1 MNRAL
6 LLLLVGFA
14 SMVARADTLDGVYE
28 LAKVNDKAAADLL
41 RAPDT
46 VWARYLL
53 SYAEGKVT
61 ARIQLVHKT
70 KEADKFLSCD
80 AAVTLPITWKGSS
93 YSIADEVAAEGT
105 FVSLARTKEGDR
117 PKLSTEKKSCTVFL
131 KKGTYK
137 AQKTKEGAKLTTEAG
152 DVFTLLPAEAE
163 PKYLDIL
170 K

>member
-1 MNRAL
+1 MKRAL
-6 LLLLVGFA
+6 LLLGFA
-14 SMVARADTLDGVYE
+14 SVVARADTLDGVYE
-28 LAKVNDKAAADLL
+28 LTRVNDKAAADLL

-61 ARIQLVHKT
+61 ARIQLIHKT
-70 KEADKFLSCD
+70 KEPDKFLGCD
-80 AAVTLPITWKGSS
+80 ASVTLPIAWKGSS
-93 YSIADEVAAEGT
+93 YTIAEEVAAEGT
-105 FVSLARTKEGDR
+105 FVALTRTKEGDR
-117 PKLSTEKKSCTVFL
+117 PKLSTDKKSCTVFL

-137 AQKTKEGAKLTTEAG
+137 AQKTKDGAKLTTEQG
-152 DVFTLLPAEAE
+152 DVFSLVPSDAE

>member
-1 MNRAL
+1 MKRA
-6 LLLLVGFA
+6 LLLVGFA
-14 SMVARADTLDGVYE
+14 SLVARADTLDGVYE
-28 LAKVNDKAAADLL
+28 LVKVNDKLAADLL
-41 RAPDT
+41 RAADT

-61 ARIQLVHKT
+61 ARIQVVDKAR
-70 KEADKFLSCD
+70 EADKFVTCD

-93 YSIADEVAAEGT
+93 YTIADDVTAEGT
-105 FVSLARTKEGDR
+105 FVSLIKSKEGDR
-117 PKLSTEKKSCTVFL
+117 PKISTEKKTCQVIV

-137 AQKTKEGAKLTTEAG
+137 AQKTKDGAKLTTEAG
-152 DVFTLLPAEAE
+152 DVFSLVPGEPE

>member
-6 LLLLVGFA
+6 LLVVFA
-14 SMVARADTLDGVYE
+14 SVVARADTLDGVYE
-28 LAKVNDKAAADLL
+28 LSKVNDKPTADLL

-53 SYAEGKVT
+53 SYVEGKVT

-70 KEADKFLSCD
+70 KEADKFVSCD
-80 AAVTLPITWKGSS
+80 AAVTVPITWKGSS
-93 YSIADEVAAEGT
+93 YTIPDEVSAEGT
-105 FVSLARTKEGDR
+105 FVSLNRTKEGDR
-117 PKLSTEKKSCTVFL
+117 PKLSTDKKSCTVFL

-137 AQKTKEGAKLTTEAG
+137 AQKTKDGAKLTTDAG
-152 DVFTLLPAEAE
+152 DVFTLAPAEPE

>member
-1 MNRAL
+1 MKRAL
-6 LLLLVGFA
+6 LLVAFA
-14 SMVARADTLDGVYE
+14 SSVVRADTLDGVYE
-28 LAKVNDKAAADLL
+28 LAKVNDKVTADLL

-61 ARIQLVHKT
+61 ARIQVVNKT
-70 KEADKFLSCD
+70 KEADKFVTCD

-93 YSIADEVAAEGT
+93 YTIAEEVAAEGT
-105 FVSLARTKEGDR
+105 FVSLVKTKEGDR
-117 PKLSTEKKSCTVFL
+117 PKLSTEKKNCTVFL

-137 AQKTKEGAKLTTEAG
+137 AQKTKDGAKLTTEAG
-152 DVFTLLPAEAE
+152 DVFTLAPAEAE